1 MEELNAQIK
10 ELKLEIETLK
20 KNEKDL
26 KIKRNYY
33 QENKEV
39 IKQKAREYKIQNK
52 KVIQEQRKEQ
62 VVCICL
68 VTVTKQH
75 LTRHMITKKHSS
87 KMNIKK

>member
-20 KNEKDL
+20 KNEKDV

-52 KVIQEQRKEQ
+52 KVIQEQRKEP
-62 VVCICL
+62 VVCICG

-75 LTRHMITKKHSS
+75 LTQHMMTKKHIK
-87 KMNIKK
+87 KMNII